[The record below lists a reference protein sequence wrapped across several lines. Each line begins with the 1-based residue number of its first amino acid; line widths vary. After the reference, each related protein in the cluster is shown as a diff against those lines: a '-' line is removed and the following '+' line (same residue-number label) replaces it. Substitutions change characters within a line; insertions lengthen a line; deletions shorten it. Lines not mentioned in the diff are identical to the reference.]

1 MDGRR
6 HSVDLPI
13 SKTLIALRRV
23 RSLRDPDTNS
33 LSRLSNFVDNLNWEI
48 DSTNEIV
55 LEQVN
60 NCIEPNNLGL
70 FRHSDGGF
78 VNWET
83 YHAQNT
89 HKHKSGLCKKTNE
102 SGLLL
107 PNLAAVC
114 ENKSSNEV
122 CCNNYNDL
130 PCTMPTRD
138 YMEGVGSCTEPM
150 DLFIDPHGQDH
161 NGFKRRSNRRKHYK
175 PSKVVGGDIVSC
187 VSSPCLSLSDASF
200 GGSSGRT
207 PLYENKNIDNQETDY
222 DGCGTGSCWSSTPRF
237 QEIGISKHYGNETTP
252 FSESPRCLSQK
263 FRPKSFDELVG
274 QNMVSKS
281 LLSTVYSQKITSFY
295 LFHGP
300 SGTGK
305 TSAARLFAAAL
316 NCLSLEKK
324 KPCGDCQECT
334 LFFAGRSRDVKEVD
348 SVSMNQAEHLRYL
361 IKNAMLPPVS
371 SSFKVFIIDECQLM
385 HGSTWSTL
393 LSCIQEVSRHIIF
406 IMITP
411 DLSKLSRGVIPMSQ
425 RFQFLKISEADIV
438 QRLEKI
444 CSEEGFDYDQVA
456 LEIIS
461 TRSNGSLR
469 DAEMTLEQ
477 LSLLGKRINMSLT
490 YEIIGIVSDE
500 ELLELLAM
508 ALSSDTSNTVKR
520 ARELMRSRIDPM
532 QLISQLANLIMDI
545 LAGKF
550 QDDAS
555 EVKRQFFERHT
566 SEAELQQLN
575 NALKILSETEK
586 QLRSSKNQTTWLTV
600 ALLQL
605 SSAPS
610 FNPSD
615 SSLCVRSEQP
625 RVSADESLKHLLLSQ
640 CHHNNGCESEI
651 LKDKVALELI
661 WSRSM
666 ELYKS
671 VSLSNF
677 LKRHGNLA
685 SVCFHQG
692 FAVVELEFQHP
703 NHVSKA
709 EKSWKLIASAL
720 QAALGCNVEIRICH
734 SDNPKT
740 KKSSFRLF
748 SCARGNKRLSNK
760 NRTKFSENINDAS
773 DGGPHSLH
781 TCQRKEAE
789 RMIRNSDGNA
799 LSIDFSGQE
808 PCQQPCCCFPQ
819 RVKHHKKIRS
829 LDTCTTSETDNNLA
843 LPVSEMTS
851 SKTCSCTCVIR
862 GLCKRFTCCSGVERQ
877 KNDSKVH
884 CWKSPMYPLKKA
896 WQLRLWQQGA

>member
-33 LSRLSNFVDNLNWEI
+33 LGRLSNFADNLNWETN
-48 DSTNEIV
+48 SGNEIV

-60 NCIEPNNLGL
+60 NCLHEIDTSEPNNFGL
-70 FRHSDGGF
+70 FRH
-78 VNWET
+78 
-83 YHAQNT
+83 AQNA
-89 HKHKSGLCKKTNE
+89 HKPKSGLCKKTNQ
-102 SGLLL
+102 SGLLQTTQ
-107 PNLAAVC
+107 AAVC
-114 ENKSSNEV
+114 ENKALTERY
-122 CCNNYNDL
+122 CDNYNDL

-138 YMEGVGSCTEPM
+138 YMEGMGSCNESM
-150 DLFIDPHGQDH
+150 DLFLDPQRQDH

-175 PSKVVGGDIVSC
+175 PSKIVGGDIISC

-200 GGSSGRT
+200 GGSSCGT
-207 PLYENKNIDNQETDY
+207 PLYEHKSIDNQDTDY
-222 DGCGTGSCWSSTPRF
+222 DGCGIGSCWSSTPRF
-237 QEIGISKHYGNETTP
+237 REIGISKHYGNETSP
-252 FSESPRCLSQK
+252 FSESPKCLTQK

-274 QNMVSKS
+274 QNLVSNS
-281 LLSTVYSQKITSFY
+281 LMNTIFNQKITSFY

-300 SGTGK
+300 RGIGK
-305 TSAARLFAAAL
+305 TSAARIFAAGM
-316 NCLSLEKK
+316 NCLSHEKK
-324 KPCGDCQECT
+324 IPCGNCQECT

-348 SVSMNQAEHLRYL
+348 SVSMNQAENLRYL
-361 IKNAMLPPVS
+361 IKSAMLPPVS

-385 HGSTWSTL
+385 HASTWSTL
-393 LSCIQEVSRHIIF
+393 VSCFQEVSRHIVF

-411 DLSKLSRGVIPMSQ
+411 DLSHLPRGVIPMSE
-425 RFQFLKISEADIV
+425 RFQFLKISEVDIV
-438 QRLEKI
+438 QRLVKI

-456 LEIIS
+456 LDFIS

-477 LSLLGKRINMSLT
+477 LSLLGKRITMSLT
-490 YEIIGIVSDE
+490 YELIGIVSDE

-532 QLISQLANLIMDI
+532 QLTSQLANLIMDI

-586 QLRSSKNQTTWLTV
+586 QLRASKNQTTWLTV

-610 FNPSD
+610 FYPND
-615 SSLCVRSEQP
+615 SSLFARSEHP
-625 RVSADESLKHLLLSQ
+625 RVSADESLKHLALSQ
-640 CHHNNGCESEI
+640 CNHNNGCESET

-666 ELYKS
+666 ELCES
-671 VSLSNF
+671 ISLSNF
-677 LKRHGNLA
+677 LRRHAHLT

-692 FAVVELEFQHP
+692 LAVVELEFQHP
-703 NHVSKA
+703 DYASKA

-734 SDNPKT
+734 LDNPKI

-748 SCARGNKRLSNK
+748 NCARGNKQSKK
-760 NRTKFSENINDAS
+760 NTTNSSENTSNVS
-773 DGGPHSLH
+773 DGGLH
-781 TCQRKEAE
+781 TCQKKAAA

-808 PCQQPCCCFPQ
+808 PCQQPCCCFP
-819 RVKHHKKIRS
+819 RSVKHHKKIRS
-829 LDTCTTSETDNNLA
+829 LDTYTTTETDNTLA

-851 SKTCSCTCVIR
+851 SSKTCSCTGGTSVVSCI
-862 GLCKRFTCCSGVERQ
+862 CKKFTCCNEVERQ
-877 KNDSKVH
+877 KKDSKVH
-884 CWKSPMYPLKKA
+884 CWKSPMFPLKKA
-896 WQLRLWQQGA
+896 WQLRHRPQGS

>member
-33 LSRLSNFVDNLNWEI
+33 LSRLSNFVDNINLETNY
-48 DSTNEIV
+48 TNEVV
-55 LEQVN
+55 LEHDD
-60 NCIEPNNLGL
+60 NCQNNLGL
-70 FRHSDGGF
+70 FRARHSDDHV
-78 VNWET
+78 VNWEA

-89 HKHKSGLCKKTNE
+89 HKPKSGL
-102 SGLLL
+102 
-107 PNLAAVC
+107 
-114 ENKSSNEV
+114 
-122 CCNNYNDL
+122 CNNYNDL

-138 YMEGVGSCTEPM
+138 FMEGMGSCNETMELFL
-150 DLFIDPHGQDH
+150 DLQKQDN
-161 NGFKRRSNRRKHYK
+161 NGFKRRSNRRNRYK
-175 PSKVVGGDIVSC
+175 PSKVVGGDILSC
-187 VSSPCLSLSDASF
+187 VSSPCLSISDASF
-200 GGSSGRT
+200 GGSSCGT
-207 PLYENKNIDNQETDY
+207 PLYENKTVDNQETDY
-222 DGCGTGSCWSSTPRF
+222 DGCGIGSCWSSTPGF
-237 QEIGISKHYGNETTP
+237 QEIGVSKHYCNETTP

-274 QNMVSKS
+274 QNTVSKS
-281 LLSTVYSQKITSFY
+281 LLNAISSQKIASFY

-300 SGTGK
+300 RGTGK
-305 TSAARLFAAAL
+305 TSAARVFAAAL
-316 NCLSLEKK
+316 NCLLPDKK
-324 KPCGDCQECT
+324 KPCGNCQECT

-348 SVSMNQAEHLRYL
+348 SVSMNQAENLRYL
-361 IKNAMLPPVS
+361 LKNAMLPPVS

-393 LSCIQEVSRHIIF
+393 VNCIEEVSRHIVF

-411 DLSKLSRGVIPMSQ
+411 DLSNLPRGVIPMSQ
-425 RFQFLKISEADIV
+425 RFQFLKIGEADIA
-438 QRLEKI
+438 QRLVKI

-456 LEIIS
+456 LEFIS

-477 LSLLGKRINMSLT
+477 LSLLGKRITMSLT

-586 QLRSSKNQTTWLTV
+586 QLRASKNQTTWLTV

-610 FNPSD
+610 FNPND
-615 SSLCVRSEQP
+615 SSLCVRSEHP
-625 RVSADESLKHLLLSQ
+625 RVSADESLKHLVLSQ
-640 CHHNNGCESEI
+640 CNHNNGCESET

-666 ELYKS
+666 ELCKYFL
-671 VSLSNF
+671 LSNF
-677 LKRHGNLA
+677 LKRHGKLT

-692 FAVVELEFQHP
+692 LAVVELEFQHP
-703 NHVSKA
+703 NYASKA

-720 QAALGCNVEIRICH
+720 QAALGCNVEIRICQ
-734 SDNPKT
+734 SDNPKF

-748 SCARGNKRLSNK
+748 GCARRNKKHVANL
-760 NRTKFSENINDAS
+760 SENTNGAS
-773 DGGPHSLH
+773 DSGPHGLH
-781 TCQRKEAE
+781 TCEKKEAA
-789 RMIRNSDGNA
+789 RAIRNSDGNA
-799 LSIDFSGQE
+799 LSVDFSGQE
-808 PCQQPCCCFPQ
+808 LCRQPCCYFP
-819 RVKHHKKIRS
+819 RSVKDHKKIRS
-829 LDTCTTSETDNNLA
+829 LDLSMTSETDNNLA
-843 LPVSEMTS
+843 LAVSESTS
-851 SKTCSCTCVIR
+851 SKPCSCAGGAFVIC
-862 GLCKRFTCCSGVERQ
+862 GLCKKITCCNGVQRQ
-877 KNDSKVH
+877 KKVSKVH
-884 CWKSPMYPLKKA
+884 CWKSPMVPLKKA
-896 WQLRLWQQGA
+896 WQLRLRSQGA